1 MSQSGLLPQDF
12 ADHGAPKRMFIA
24 FFKSRQVRFFALFGV
39 GLYLIRAFLLDS
51 SKPGKEDYAA
61 TNPWRDLPTDSAV
74 HSTIREV
81 LFISDTLRDGM
92 LPTSLP
98 DDNYDTYSAML
109 RNLETRQDVTWLVI
123 QETGV
128 DRTIMAIANRSG
140 HHSPIPEEP
149 HDLHERAKTLHDHW
163 SKLTA
168 ASDKPER
175 WEARFDT
182 TCLPPLAARQGSA
195 SGQKAGSFKLDL
207 TPAQK
212 ADAEARYK
220 AYRKRRDRAV
230 SYLKDHPPKPM
241 AWVPAQ
247 TDPEKQRGFWESLFN
262 DGVIKAGRNVEG
274 GKLAG
279 NPGFKP
285 VYRDLITERV
295 PYDWVNPDE
304 QVKEYTEVDHLKE
317 MEAFREESRIRKE
330 RTDKQAAYQEELRA
344 EERRKRGEKEEL

>member
-1 MSQSGLLPQDF
+1 
-12 ADHGAPKRMFIA
+12 MFTA
-24 FFKSRQVRFFALFGV
+24 FFQSRQLRFFALFGV

-51 SKPGKEDYAA
+51 SKRGKQDFAS

-74 HSTIREV
+74 HSSIREV
-81 LFISDTLRDGM
+81 LLISDTLRDGM
-92 LPTSLP
+92 LPTSLT
-98 DDNYDTYSAML
+98 DDDYDTYSSML

-128 DRTIMAIANRSG
+128 DKTIMAIANRGG

-149 HDLHERAKTLHDHW
+149 HDLHERAKKLHHHWFTL
-163 SKLTA
+163 
-168 ASDKPER
+168 ASANNKPDR
-175 WEARFDT
+175 WDAQFDT
-182 TCLPPLAARQGSA
+182 TYLPPLVARQGLG
-195 SGQKAGSFKLDL
+195 SGQKSDSSQLDL

-212 ADAEARYK
+212 AEADAKYK

-230 SYLKDHPPKPM
+230 SYLKKNPPKPM
-241 AWVPAQ
+241 AWVPVQ
-247 TDPEKQRGFWESLFN
+247 TTPEKSRSLWESLFS
-262 DGVIKAGRNVEG
+262 DGIVKPGRKVAG

-295 PYDWVNPDE
+295 PYDWVDPDE
-304 QVKEYTEVDHLKE
+304 PVKEYAETDHLKE
-317 MEAFREESRIRKE
+317 MEAFREESRIRKD
-330 RTDKQAAYQEELRA
+330 RTDKQAAFQDELRA

>member
-1 MSQSGLLPQDF
+1 
-12 ADHGAPKRMFIA
+12 MFIA
-24 FFKSRQVRFFALFGV
+24 FFKSRQVRVFALFGV

-51 SKPGKEDYAA
+51 SKPGKDDYAA
-61 TNPWRDLPTDSAV
+61 TNPWRDLPPDSAV

-81 LFISDTLRDGM
+81 LLISDTLRDGM

-128 DRTIMAIANRSG
+128 DRTIMAIANRGG

-149 HDLHERAKTLHDHW
+149 HDLHERAKTLHGHW
-163 SKLTA
+163 SALTA